1 MKNKFIINCFVLL
14 GLFILPLN
22 AIADNKKSEQQ
33 PIYSAINN
41 LNLPIYNWQD
51 ALSAPKST
59 PIRLVDEFTKETY
72 AVVIDENFESNFL
85 NGDKKSLTTL
95 WASNS
100 SRGFVKALFYIRIGN
115 RCAFINCSQ
124 QASETRFI
132 SLEIKVG
139 NEVITTTNLTDKGS
153 FILTSKDVD
162 ILRNASGE
170 ENAKIRLTSI
180 NNESYIYEI
189 GVGTVKSWKII
200 FKQNEK

>member
-1 MKNKFIINCFVLL
+1 MNNKFIINCFVLL

-180 NNESYIYEI
+180 SNESYIYEI

>member
-14 GLFILPLN
+14 GLFILPFN
-22 AIADNKKSEQQ
+22 AIADNKKSEQ